1 MFFWKF
7 DSKLTYFGGGNG
19 STIQYRCAHT
29 ARKDFENWNSL
40 LTAVSAFIC
49 TWTRLPDHT
58 QVPCVWISTQ
68 MYNRLWCPPSFDHHI
83 FDHRNSFQATWSH
96 LIAKLLKSTK
106 KESGKYFRNSRHVRF
121 RSWNAGITENSVGF
135 AQAWRRSTVLQKP
148 VIKVAFGLS
157 YTRRRNK
164 SFMPFLSPVP
174 MCSVPIPVR
183 ISFFIST

>member
-96 LIAKLLKSTK
+96 LIAKLIKITK
-106 KESGKYFRNSRHVRF
+106 KNLEIISAFRDMSVVKYRPSLVRYSGFSLGHPYACPAMGHPYACPAMCRTLNYGFSHYGWNS
-121 RSWNAGITENSVGF
+121 
-135 AQAWRRSTVLQKP
+135 
-148 VIKVAFGLS
+148 
-157 YTRRRNK
+157 
-164 SFMPFLSPVP
+164 
-174 MCSVPIPVR
+174 
-183 ISFFIST
+183 